1 MKPKFLDCPPRYTR
15 TQREQADDVGYAC
28 AVIGVKRRMD
38 WQDRVVIGACLVTI
52 VLVGLLVL
60 TGVVQ

>member
-28 AVIGVKRRMD
+28 AVIGVKRKMD
-38 WQDRVVIGACLVTI
+38 WQDKLVIGACLVTV

-60 TGVVQ
+60 AGVVQ

>member
-28 AVIGVKRRMD
+28 AIIGVKRKMD
-38 WQDRVVIGACLVTI
+38 WQDKLVIVACLATVVI
-52 VLVGLLVL
+52 VGLLVL
-60 TGVVQ
+60 AGVVQ

>member
-15 TQREQADDVGYAC
+15 IQREQADDVGYAC
-28 AVIGVKRRMD
+28 AIVGVKRKMD
-38 WQDRVVIGACLVTI
+38 WQDLVVVAGCVATVVI
-52 VLVGLLVL
+52 VGLLVL